1 VSAADGILLV
11 IGAGVVAY
19 AVLGGADFGG
29 GVWDLLA
36 AGPRREAQRRLI
48 ATTMGPVWEANH
60 VWLVFVLIGLFSG
73 FPLAFG
79 ALARMLAVPLAV
91 ALLGIV
97 LRGAAFVFRQYGGAL
112 GAGGGAA
119 SGAAGWGRVFAIAS
133 TLAPASLGYCAG
145 AVAIGRVGSAFSVA
159 AGALALACCAF
170 LAAVFLCREAL
181 VRGEPAA
188 AGDFRRRALGSAVV
202 AGGLAALALPVLA
215 HEAPGLASNLLAGA
229 PALMAL
235 SAAGGTGSHRGARV
249 APVPDGARV
258 RGTRR
263 GCAGGRLGRGP
274 VPGAGAAG
282 VDRRAGGRARAD
294 APGDARRTGG
304 RVRRHA
310 AVAGSAVRDLQPWRV
325 GPTRSSVIRT
335 MTRRSRTIAAR

>member
-1 VSAADGILLV
+1 MSAADGILLV

-36 AGPRREAQRRLI
+36 AGPRRDAQRRLI

-235 SAAGGTGSHRGARV
+235 SAAGGTGSIAALAWRRYRTA
-249 APVPDGARV
+249 
-258 RGTRR
+258 R
-263 GCAGGRLGRGP
+263 GCAALAVGALVAGWGVAQYPVLVPPGLTVAQAAAPEQTLPVTLAVLVAGFAVTLPSLGLLFAIFSRGGSGRRGP
-274 VPGAGAAG
+274 A
-282 VDRRAGGRARAD
+282 
-294 APGDARRTGG
+294 
-304 RVRRHA
+304 
-310 AVAGSAVRDLQPWRV
+310 
-325 GPTRSSVIRT
+325 
-335 MTRRSRTIAAR
+335 